1 MGNIKVEEESKAKDD
16 KNLVMTLDEMQFERL
31 NQISNL
37 GTNIYN
43 QARALMMIYIQTL
56 AQDKWKFTNQE
67 VLKFEIDP
75 DGFTVRISAEEPK
88 A

>member
-1 MGNIKVEEESKAKDD
+1 MGSIKVEENRKD
-16 KNLVMTLDEMQFERL
+16 KELILTLDEVQFERL

-37 GTNIYN
+37 GTALYN
-43 QARALMMIYIQTL
+43 QARALMMVYIQTL
-56 AQDKWKFTNQE
+56 AQDDWKFSNQE

-75 DGFTVRISAEEPK
+75 DGYTVRISAEEPK

>member
-1 MGNIKVEEESKAKDD
+1 MGSIKAEEDRKD
-16 KNLVMTLDEMQFERL
+16 KQLILTLDEIQFEKL

-37 GTNIYN
+37 GTALYN
-43 QARALMMIYIQTL
+43 QARALMMVYIQTL
-56 AQDKWKFTNQE
+56 AKDDWKFSDQE

-75 DGFTVRISAEEPK
+75 KGYTVRVTAEEPK